1 MSECLF
7 CDLIAKKANALYED
21 EKVFAMLSPEP
32 FVAGHVLVMPRVHAP
47 ILEAI
52 PDPIVAEVFKVAN
65 KFSAILI
72 DSMKAEGTNVLVQ
85 NGPPAGQVHNHA
97 MVHVLPRFETDKLQ
111 IGWNP
116 KPASDEELGKAEG
129 ALKEQT
135 KNVGAFEKEK
145 PKPKEVEAPKD
156 VPKTDWRLKYLR
168 RLP

>member
-52 PDPIVAEVFKVAN
+52 PDPVIAEVFKVAN
-65 KFSAILI
+65 KFGAILV
-72 DSMKAEGTNVLVQ
+72 DSMKAEGTNLLIQ

-135 KNVGAFEKEK
+135 KSVGAFEKEK
-145 PKPKEVEAPKD
+145 PKPKEVEPPKE
-156 VPKTDWRLKYLR
+156 VSKEDWRMKYLR